1 LSVCTW
7 NIYEELRPRRY
18 GVKYKT
24 QLCKNYHL
32 EGHCRFGSR
41 CKFIHDEE
49 RIQVGDR
56 EFWLISPSENLVR
69 VEVVE
74 NPQRATQLKQLLDTD
89 TATYRVDLPS
99 NGTVPTTN
107 GNTSTSS
114 APPTST
120 LTTIPTNSL
129 PETTSSIPIV
139 QSTNMKTTIP
149 MNGTINGTNT
159 MELARPT
166 PHTITL
172 PSNTHIPITPQS
184 PSLQQI
190 AETPFYT
197 STGYFQPATVT
208 SPSTGFPPA
217 PSSTSSPSIPQSPG
231 FLYSNLTG
239 ISGISSPGGS
249 VPHTPVGHY
258 FGYGSFSPQVPYSP
272 LGNMRNFVDYI
283 QMAATMENPPLV
295 SPLSSASPSPS
306 GTPIHMSPLVPLT
319 RTLHQTFSLRRASS
333 QPQSQQGSPAGMIR
347 GRTLTTQLPPIS

>member
-217 PSSTSSPSIPQSPG
+217 PTSTSSPSPLNSIPQSPG

-239 ISGISSPGGS
+239 ISGITSPGGS

-272 LGNMRNFVDYI
+272 LDYI

-347 GRTLTTQLPPIS
+347 GRTLTTQLPPIP